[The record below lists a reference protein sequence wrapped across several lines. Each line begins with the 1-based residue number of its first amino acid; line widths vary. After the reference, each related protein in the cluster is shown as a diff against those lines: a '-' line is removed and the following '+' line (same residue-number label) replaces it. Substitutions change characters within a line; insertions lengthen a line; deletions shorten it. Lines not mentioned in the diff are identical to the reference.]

1 MSDSVSKMVDSM
13 GRYVFPPS
21 MDFIKYPKEVNPFA
35 MYIFEFEHQLN
46 QQDLV
51 DIWQNLPPR
60 IARAFDA
67 EAPLDSS
74 EIMQEKQ
81 ITHSLV
87 NGELLKKVDSKLQ
100 WMIFKVKQKA
110 SVNYWDK
117 SVATNP
123 SLNEIGG
130 INTALPRAAFDGV
143 LKSTTGEYY
152 YNWPY
157 DFSLVELVKMDEE
170 VEFTKSEVTTVA
182 TSVNQNPTIGTNLTQ
197 QGVQGT
203 VATSVNQNPT
213 IGTSLTPQGVSE
225 TTTINKTATKTLGNL
240 K

>member
-1 MSDSVSKMVDSM
+1 
-13 GRYVFPPS
+13 
-21 MDFIKYPKEVNPFA
+21 MDFIKYPEEVNPFA

-46 QQDLV
+46 QQDLA

-60 IARAFDA
+60 IGRAFDA

-81 ITHSLV
+81 ITHSLAV
-87 NGELLKKVDSKLQ
+87 GELLEKADAKLQ

-110 SVNYWDK
+110 SVSYWDK
-117 SVATNP
+117 SVSTNP
-123 SLNEIGG
+123 SLTETSGISSRLPLAGIGG
-130 INTALPRAAFDGV
+130 V
-143 LKSTTGEYY
+143 MKTTDAEFN

-157 DFSLVELVKMDEE
+157 DFFSLVELVKMDEE
-170 VEFTKSEVTTVA
+170 IEFTKSEVTTVA
-182 TSVNQNPTIGTNLTQ
+182 TSINQNQAIGTSLTQ

-203 VATSVNQNPT
+203 VAPATINQSQALGSNL
-213 IGTSLTPQGVSE
+213 SQQGVSE
-225 TTTINKTATKTLGNL
+225 TTTIDKTTTNALGNL

>member
-1 MSDSVSKMVDSM
+1 
-13 GRYVFPPS
+13 
-21 MDFIKYPKEVNPFA
+21 
-35 MYIFEFEHQLN
+35 
-46 QQDLV
+46 
-51 DIWQNLPPR
+51 
-60 IARAFDA
+60 
-67 EAPLDSS
+67 
-74 EIMQEKQ
+74 
-81 ITHSLV
+81 
-87 NGELLKKVDSKLQ
+87 
-100 WMIFKVKQKA
+100 MIFKVKQKA

-143 LKSTTGEYY
+143 LKSTTGEYN

-157 DFSLVELVKMDEE
+157 DFFSLVELVKMDEE